1 MHFTRRAA
9 LSLVVGGIAGG
20 LALAAAAE
28 ERVYVLR
35 TQEDGSVVPDCPADD
50 TVKLGALVFAPRTRS
65 RDGLAMEEDVA
76 PPIGT
81 AVGCGRLL
89 TYTPF
94 DTQVRNPFAL
104 KLELE
109 SGSITARGDCTIT
122 SVSFPVPDLLAP
134 LLLLG
139 CTLAVDKDPSAGIL
153 NGSATSTSVFT
164 PMALPGYRTGSFWT
178 VLLYVD
184 DLFGRSRGL
193 THRPRRRRRGPRTWK
208 DGGEDVNASA
218 APVAAVRRLLARRR
232 RCAGRTCVRLLPSA
246 LPAPFA
252 GRGALDP
259 SPRRP
264 RFR

>member
-1 MHFTRRAA
+1 MHFMPRA
-9 LSLVVGGIAGG
+9 LSLVVRLAFRRLSLAPKRERRVRALAGAFAVG

-35 TQEDGSVVPDCPADD
+35 TQEDGSVVPDCPTDD
-50 TVKLGALVFAPRTRS
+50 PVKLWALVFAPRTRS

-89 TYTPF
+89 TQTPF

-109 SGSITARGDCTIT
+109 SGIITARGDCTIT
-122 SVSFPVPDLLAP
+122 SVTFPVPDLPAT

-164 PMALPGYRTGSFWT
+164 PTALPGCRTGSFWT
-178 VLLYVD
+178 LLLYVD
-184 DLFGRSRGL
+184 DLF
-193 THRPRRRRRGPRTWK
+193 
-208 DGGEDVNASA
+208 
-218 APVAAVRRLLARRR
+218 
-232 RCAGRTCVRLLPSA
+232 AGR
-246 LPAPFA
+246 
-252 GRGALDP
+252 
-259 SPRRP
+259 
-264 RFR
+264 

>member
-1 MHFTRRAA
+1 MRFMPRA
-9 LSLVVGGIAGG
+9 LSLVVKG
-20 LALAAAAE
+20 LAGAFAVGLTLAADAE

-35 TQEDGSVVPDCPADD
+35 TQEDSSVVPDCPTDD

-65 RDGLAMEEDVA
+65 RDGLATDVVA

-81 AVGCGRLL
+81 AAGCGRLL

-109 SGSITARGDCTIT
+109 DGIIMARGDCTIT
-122 SVSFPVPDLLAP
+122 SVNFPVPDLPAP

-184 DLFGRSRGL
+184 DSFGRSRGL
-193 THRPRRRRRGPRTWK
+193 THRPRRRRRGH
-208 DGGEDVNASA
+208 
-218 APVAAVRRLLARRR
+218 PVR
-232 RCAGRTCVRLLPSA
+232 GRTTAKTSTRTLPPPQQ
-246 LPAPFA
+246 LV
-252 GRGALDP
+252 DP
-259 SPRRP
+259 WPGVVVAQGKLA
-264 RFR
+264 